1 MDLYTMRAIR
11 AELRK
16 MERADLF
23 KLAREQKARWCDVGA
38 GDCPF
43 FILYKS
49 FGFCLSEL
57 LGKGCSPELNLE
69 TEQTS

>member
-1 MDLYTMRAIR
+1 MVRAIR

-16 MERADLF
+16 MEKEDLF

-38 GDCPF
+38 WDCPL

-57 LGKGCSPELNLE
+57 LGKRCSPELNLE
-69 TEQTS
+69 AEQTS

>member
-1 MDLYTMRAIR
+1 MDSNTMLAIR

-16 MERADLF
+16 MEKEELF
-23 KLAREQKARWCDVGA
+23 KLARERKARWCDIGA
-38 GDCPF
+38 RDCPF

-57 LGKGCSPELNLE
+57 RRKGCSPELNLE